1 MRAIK
6 KICNNPS
13 RLGINGYHMHD
24 NQMEITDSYRA
35 YRLNKIDNLDIPEI
49 KTGFPDMNFIFLDFD
64 EKEIVKLDYNDIMR
78 TYKTRDKK
86 GITLYELKSK
96 SYRVSV
102 NIVYLK
108 ENYEILGKHITGC
121 LYGEFKPILFINE
134 KNEKGI
140 VCPVRKMD

>member
-1 MRAIK
+1 MGRAIK
-6 KICNNPS
+6 KICNK
-13 RLGINGYHMHD
+13 LINGYHVYD

-49 KTGFPDMNFIFLDFD
+49 KTGFPDMSFIFLDFD
-64 EKEIVKLDYNDIMR
+64 EKELVKLDYNDIIKA
-78 TYKTRDKK
+78 YKKRDKK

-96 SYRVSV
+96 SYSVSV

-108 ENYEILGKHITGC
+108 ENYEILGKDIKAC
-121 LYGEFKPILFINE
+121 LYGEYKPILFIND

-140 VCPVRKMD
+140 ICPVRKM

>member
-6 KICNNPS
+6 KICNK
-13 RLGINGYHMHD
+13 LINGYHMYD

-49 KTGFPDMNFIFLDFD
+49 KTGFPDMSFIFVDFD
-64 EKEIVKLDYNDIMR
+64 TEELVKLDYNDIMKA
-78 TYKTRDKK
+78 YKLRDKK
-86 GITLYELKSK
+86 GVTLYELKSK
-96 SYRVSV
+96 SYSVSV

-108 ENYEILGKHITGC
+108 ENYEILGKNIKAC
-121 LYGEFKPILFINE
+121 LYGEYKPILFINE

-140 VCPVRKMD
+140 LCPIRKVE